1 MQSQLRDGGD
11 VTARPELQEPGRDTQ
26 MQVARPGHAW
36 SWTRVGAPVA
46 VGLAVAG
53 IAAGIAVAAA
63 AGGSSQHPSGVTHR
77 SAGAA
82 APSLRASGSPTI
94 GKPYSFRLLIHCGV
108 PTVGFGGRAW
118 SPVQPVPK
126 YPGARA
132 VNGIV
137 TETGYVVGTM
147 TLVKPNILRFVADP
161 RTVTAPFAVVFK
173 PATVPSE
180 GQVCA

>member
-1 MQSQLRDGGD
+1 MQSRLRDGGD
-11 VTARPELQEPGRDTQ
+11 VNARPELQEPGRDPH
-26 MQVARPGHAW
+26 MQVVRPRVDW

-46 VGLAVAG
+46 AGLAVAG
-53 IAAGIAVAAA
+53 LAVGITVAAT
-63 AGGSSQHPSGVTHR
+63 AGGSSQHPSGLTHR
-77 SAGAA
+77 PVGAA
-82 APSLRASGSPTI
+82 APSLRASGSLTI

-137 TETGYVVGTM
+137 TETGYVAGTM
-147 TLVKPNILRFVADP
+147 TLVNANVLRFVAGP
-161 RTVTAPFAVVFK
+161 GTVRAPFAVTFK
-173 PATVPSE
+173 PVTMPSE